1 MEKIPVYLIL
11 GFLES
16 GKTNFI
22 KDTLQQ
28 EYFMDGSRTLI
39 LACEE
44 GEEEYE
50 PAMLRNSR
58 STLAVI
64 DGPEDFTP
72 ENLLRI
78 ATKEKP
84 DRIFVEYNGMWSV
97 AELSRVMSQLP
108 WEVAQV
114 IMIACGDGFDLYL
127 SNMRSLA
134 VEMFKVS
141 ELVIFNRCRKETPR
155 ASYRRIARAAN
166 PRAQV
171 AFEMADGE
179 EASDE
184 DELPYDLKADVIE
197 VEDADYGVFYMD
209 AMEKPERYNG
219 RTVHFR
225 AMMCKPKWGAKGIFI
240 PGRHVMVCC
249 AEDVQFVGYIAKG
262 DPLLSK
268 PFKNRDWIWVTARI
282 GYERRK
288 EYDGAG
294 PVYTAIK
301 VEPASAPEEAMVYL

>member
-1 MEKIPVYLIL
+1 
-11 GFLES
+11 
-16 GKTNFI
+16 
-22 KDTLQQ
+22 
-28 EYFMDGSRTLI
+28 
-39 LACEE
+39 
-44 GEEEYE
+44 
-50 PAMLRNSR
+50 
-58 STLAVI
+58 
-64 DGPEDFTP
+64 
-72 ENLLRI
+72 
-78 ATKEKP
+78 
-84 DRIFVEYNGMWSV
+84 
-97 AELSRVMSQLP
+97 
-108 WEVAQV
+108 
-114 IMIACGDGFDLYL
+114 
-127 SNMRSLA
+127 
-134 VEMFKVS
+134 
-141 ELVIFNRCRKETPR
+141 
-155 ASYRRIARAAN
+155 
-166 PRAQV
+166 
-171 AFEMADGE
+171 MADGE

-197 VEDADYGVFYMD
+197 IEDADYGVFYMD